1 MSIALHTALLVAVGL
16 TPDRTTGGLDDPEDG
31 SGNAGL
37 FDVGRTVQVSLVS
50 PPAADREDSTDPVN
64 DPGDGGDA
72 ATPTPSDSTADTPEP
87 ADATAGATTN
97 SDTGSPTN
105 RPEPAAEAASMP
117 PGFAPPID
125 LAGVLAEML
134 ETAEPGVG
142 DGGDATAAG
151 FLGTAGSGGFGESAA
166 GPGGKGLLD
175 RGLRGAGGASSGYAS
190 LFGVSGPGNR
200 VIYVIDRSDSM
211 NGYGSRPW
219 LAAKSELAESLGRLG
234 ETQFFQLILYNEQ
247 PSPFRGVNAADGIVQ
262 MIQGEPGAVT
272 RAQNYLEGAEA
283 FGGTN
288 HYDALR
294 MAIRM
299 RPDVIFF
306 LTDGHVPGLTDREL
320 AEIRRSA
327 DQAGTTIHAIEFGTT
342 PQPQPATFLQ
352 ILANQSRGKYRY
364 FDVTRFTQ
372 AGQWQP

>member
-16 TPDRTTGGLDDPEDG
+16 TSDRTTGGLDDPDDG

-37 FDVGRTVQVSLVS
+37 FDEGRTVQVSLVS
-50 PPAADREDSTDPVN
+50 PLAADRQDSTDPTN
-64 DPGDGGDA
+64 DASDPGDA
-72 ATPTPSDSTADTPEP
+72 ATPTPSDSTAETPAL
-87 ADATAGATTN
+87 ADATPGTTTN
-97 SDTGSPTN
+97 TDTGSPTK
-105 RPEPAAEAASMP
+105 RPDLAADGDSMP
-117 PGFAPPID
+117 PSFAPPID

-134 ETAEPGVG
+134 EVAEPGVG
-142 DGGDATAAG
+142 EGGDATAAG
-151 FLGTAGSGGFGESAA
+151 LIGAAGSGGFGESAA

-175 RGLRGAGGASSGYAS
+175 RGLRGAGGGSSGYAS

-200 VIYVIDRSDSM
+200 VAYVIDRSASM

-247 PSPFRGVNAADGIVQ
+247 PSPFRGVNAADGVVQ

-272 RAQNYLEGAEA
+272 RAKNYLEGAEA

-299 RPDVIFF
+299 RPDVVFF

-342 PQPQPATFLQ
+342 PQPQRTTFLQ
-352 ILANQSRGKYRY
+352 ILATQSRGKYRY

-372 AGQWQP
+372 AGKWQP

>member
-1 MSIALHTALLVAVGL
+1 
-16 TPDRTTGGLDDPEDG
+16 
-31 SGNAGL
+31 
-37 FDVGRTVQVSLVS
+37 
-50 PPAADREDSTDPVN
+50 
-64 DPGDGGDA
+64 
-72 ATPTPSDSTADTPEP
+72 
-87 ADATAGATTN
+87 
-97 SDTGSPTN
+97 
-105 RPEPAAEAASMP
+105 
-117 PGFAPPID
+117 
-125 LAGVLAEML
+125 
-134 ETAEPGVG
+134 
-142 DGGDATAAG
+142 
-151 FLGTAGSGGFGESAA
+151 
-166 GPGGKGLLD
+166 
-175 RGLRGAGGASSGYAS
+175 
-190 LFGVSGPGNR
+190 

-262 MIQGEPGAVT
+262 MIQGEAGAVT